1 MLIKV
6 CGLTDEK
13 NLKAIAN
20 LNIDMIG
27 LNFYPSSKRYLGE
40 NERFAALIPEHIEN
54 VGVFVD
60 EEFEKVRQ
68 IAEKHKLDYLQLH
81 GNETP
86 EYCKRMQKF
95 TRIIKAFGIT
105 KDTNIDKQCR
115 GYEMCDFFLFDTKTP
130 LHGGSGKKFDWDILQ
145 TYSASI
151 PFLLSGGIKPK
162 DYVEIKKIEHTM
174 LIGVDVNS
182 KFEISPGYKD
192 VKLLHS
198 FVENLRII

>member
-95 TRIIKAFGIT
+95 TKIMKAFGIT
-105 KDTNIDKQCR
+105 KDINIDEQCR

-130 LHGGSGKKFDWDILQ
+130 LYGGSGKRFDWDILQ
-145 TYSASI
+145 TYSGNI
-151 PFLLSGGIKPK
+151 PFLLSGGIKPN
-162 DYVEIKKIEHTM
+162 DYIQIKKIEHPM

-182 KFEISPGYKD
+182 KFEVEPGIKNVDQLEY
-192 VKLLHS
+192 
-198 FVENLRII
+198 FIENLRYF

>member
-13 NLKAIAN
+13 NLKAIAD

-40 NERFAALIPEHIEN
+40 NERFAELIPEHIEN

-86 EYCKRMQKF
+86 EYCKQMQQF
-95 TRIIKAFGIT
+95 TKIMKAFGIT
-105 KDTNIDKQCR
+105 KDTNIDEQCE

-130 LHGGSGKKFDWDILQ
+130 LHGGSGKKFNWDILQ
-145 TYSASI
+145 TYSGNI

-162 DYVEIKKIEHTM
+162 DYIQIKKIEHPM

-192 VKLLHS
+192 VKLLNS